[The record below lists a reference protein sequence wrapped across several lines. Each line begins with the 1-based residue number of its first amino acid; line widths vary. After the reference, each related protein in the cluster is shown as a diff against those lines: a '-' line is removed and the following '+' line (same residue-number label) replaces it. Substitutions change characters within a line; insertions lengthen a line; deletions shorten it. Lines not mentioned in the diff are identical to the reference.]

1 MVIETVYRQ
10 ERPRA
15 FATLIR
21 LLGDFDLAEE
31 TLEEA
36 FVAALEQWPSAGE
49 PRNPG
54 AWLVS
59 TARHKALDR
68 LRRAQSFP
76 PKQAEIAEVT
86 EEAHPPPRSR
96 GEPFPNIAPARL
108 FTQPLFAK
116 IAMCRPK

>member
-15 FATLIR
+15 LATLIR

-31 TLEEA
+31 TLQEA

-68 LRRAQSFP
+68 LRRAQSFAA
-76 PKQAEIAEVT
+76 KQAEIAELT
-86 EEAHPPPRSR
+86 EDATPLPRSR
-96 GEPFPNIAPARL
+96 RRPFLTIACA
-108 FTQPLFAK
+108 
-116 IAMCRPK
+116 